1 MGWLIALGILVL
13 LGCIPLGIRVK
24 YDADGFTADLL
35 TGPVRMRLYPREKAQ
50 KPKKEKQEEKSTGT
64 KPPAQPQKKGGSF
77 SKFMPYVKIATE
89 FLGDLRRKLRIK
101 KLKIHLCMAG
111 DDPCDLAVNY
121 ARAWAAVGN
130 ILPQLERLF
139 VIKKRDIRVLCDFTA
154 EQTTILFRA
163 DITITVARALGLCLR
178 YGWRVCMQYLKTMN
192 KTEGG
197 ATK

>member
-13 LGCIPLGIRVK
+13 LGCIPLGIRVQ
-24 YDADGFTADLL
+24 YNADGFAADLL
-35 TGPVRMRLYPREKAQ
+35 TGPVRIHLYPREKTR
-50 KPKKEKQEEKSTGT
+50 KPKEKTKAAESTGT
-64 KPPAQPQKKGGSF
+64 ATTAQPLKKGGSL
-77 SKFMPYVKIATE
+77 SKFIPYVKIASD

-101 KLKIHLCMAG
+101 KLKMHLCMAG

-154 EQTTILFRA
+154 EQTTINFRA
-163 DITITVARALGLCLR
+163 DITITVARALGLCMR
-178 YGWRVCMQYLKTMN
+178 YGWRACMQYLKTTN